1 MKFNKFITSFFLF
14 MLFFPLFGDEIKSVT
29 IDEAISIAIE
39 NNNLL
44 KSAKSQIE
52 KAKGAKI
59 EAFSYHF
66 PKFDLSLSYS
76 RTDNPVYVFMGKLN
90 QEQFSMMDFAIDKL
104 NNPSPLTNY
113 QGKISFSLPIFT
125 GGKIA
130 SYNRAADF
138 GIKVAENKYNEAKES
153 LIKGVT
159 QAFYGAILADQS
171 VKVYEEAVETAKAH
185 EKQISLMHKEGLVL
199 DSDLLRIRVYLK
211 DVEQE
216 LLSRL
221 ADLEIA
227 KSYLAYAMGID
238 YMVKPQGDITS
249 YTPLEKDL
257 SSLIDIG
264 EKQRGELI
272 AMENLLKQAQEG
284 VKIRKAEYFPQIGLG
299 ASYERDYNKN
309 GDFGKNWMVGV
320 GISIPIFDAG
330 QRKGALLSAKAD
342 EISAASYLADLRL
355 KTDLEIK
362 EAYLKLK
369 ASEDRIKVSE
379 FQLEQAKENQRIV
392 GKRYEEGLAL
402 ITELLDADITVTAT
416 ALSRAKAYYDAIIH
430 KAELIKSIGGKN
442 LID

>member
-1 MKFNKFITSFFLF
+1 MKLKIIPFFVLI
-14 MLFFPLFGDEIKSVT
+14 FFFFQVFGEEIKSVT
-29 IDEAISIAIE
+29 IDEAVSTALE

-44 KSAKSQIE
+44 KSAKSQID
-52 KAKGAKI
+52 KSKGAKT

-66 PKFDLSLSYS
+66 PKLDLSLSYS
-76 RTDNPVYVFMGKLN
+76 RTDNPVYVFMGKLT

-113 QGKISFSLPIFT
+113 QGKVSLALPIFT

-138 GIKVAENKYNEAKES
+138 GIKVSENKYNEAKES
-153 LIKGVT
+153 VIKGVT
-159 QAFYGAILADQS
+159 QAFYGAILAEQA

-216 LLSRL
+216 LLSRR

-227 KSYLAYAMGID
+227 RTYLAYAMGVD
-238 YMVKPQGDITS
+238 YPVKPEGDITL
-249 YTPLEKDL
+249 YIPVEKDL
-257 SSLIDIG
+257 DSLIQIG

-272 AMENLLKQAQEG
+272 AMENVLNQAKEG
-284 VKIRKAEYFPQIGLG
+284 VKIKKADYFPQVGLG
-299 ASYERDYNKN
+299 ASYERDYNN
-309 GDFGKNWMVGV
+309 SGDFGKNWMVAV
-320 GISIPIFDAG
+320 EVKIPIFDAG

-369 ASEDRIKVSE
+369 SSEEKIKVSE
-379 FQLEQAKENQRIV
+379 SQLEQAKENQRIV
-392 GKRYEEGLAL
+392 AKRYEEGLAL

-416 ALSRAKAYYDAIIH
+416 VLSRTKAYYDALTQ
-430 KAELIKSIGGKN
+430 KAELARCVGGSN
-442 LID
+442 FIN